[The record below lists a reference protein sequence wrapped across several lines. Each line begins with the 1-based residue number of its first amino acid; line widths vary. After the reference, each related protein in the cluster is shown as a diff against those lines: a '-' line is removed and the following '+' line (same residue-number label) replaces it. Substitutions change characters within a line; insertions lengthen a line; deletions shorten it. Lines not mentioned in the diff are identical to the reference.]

1 MSPEKAAAAKVP
13 LGGRYWRLWTASV
26 ISNLGDG
33 VGAIAF
39 PWLASAVTRNPVL
52 IALIAVAQRLP
63 WLIFTLPAGVI
74 TDRLDRRRIMVW
86 ADVARALLV
95 ALIAAVVL
103 AGQRGLPSPEEIASG
118 GNMGTNGTV
127 YGVLVL
133 AVLLLGFAEVLRD
146 NAGQTFMP
154 ALVKP
159 EALER
164 ANGNLWGAEMLANS
178 FVGPP
183 LGSLLLGV
191 GFALPFFVNAGG
203 YAVAA
208 GLIFLIA
215 GQFRARGGAAPA
227 AKVHWKVEMRE
238 GFFWL
243 WHHELLRPMAIIL
256 GLLNGLGGM
265 MWATFV
271 LFAQEELD
279 LENGLF
285 TGVLRPV
292 AGFFGFETVGTFV
305 FTLLIMGGAV
315 GGIVGSILAARV
327 SRALGS
333 GPSLYLTIIGGGI
346 TAAVTGIATRWWL
359 AFLMAVVA
367 TFTSI
372 LWNVITVSLRQ
383 TIIPDHLLG
392 RVNSVYRF
400 FGWGM
405 MPIGALLGGAVV
417 ALGTSWVSRSQ
428 GLRWPFFVV
437 ALGHLVLLVY
447 ALPRLTTAKI
457 EGARAE
463 ALARQAAEEPDPA
476 APADAGEARLPQ
488 AGAEG
493 ANPSEAL
500 SSESPP
506 PPAVSGGAP
515 DAGQD

>member
-1 MSPEKAAAAKVP
+1 VSTEKAAPAKIP
-13 LGGRYWRLWTASV
+13 LGGRYWRLWTASA

-86 ADVARALLV
+86 ADVARASLV
-95 ALIAAVVL
+95 SLIAAVVL
-103 AGQRGLPSPEEIASG
+103 VGQHGLPTPEEIAG
-118 GNMGTNGTV
+118 GSDHATNLAV
-127 YGVLVL
+127 YGVLVA

-146 NAGQTFMP
+146 NAGQTFLP

-159 EALER
+159 EVLER
-164 ANGNLWGAEMLANS
+164 ANGNMWGAEMLANS
-178 FVGPP
+178 FIGPP

-215 GQFRARGGAAPA
+215 GQFRAKGAAA
-227 AKVHWKVEMRE
+227 TGAKVHWKGEMKE

-271 LFAQEELD
+271 LFAQEDLD
-279 LENGLF
+279 LETGLF

-292 AGFFGFETVGTFV
+292 AGFFGFESVGTFV

-315 GGIVGSILAARV
+315 GGIVGSIVAARV

-333 GPSLYLTIIGGGI
+333 GPSLYLTIIGGAV

-359 AFLMAVVA
+359 AFLMTVIA

-405 MPIGALLGGAVV
+405 MPIGSLLGGAVV
-417 ALGTSWVSRSQ
+417 AAGTAWVGRSQ

-437 ALGHLVLLVY
+437 AIAHAVLLIY

-457 EGARAE
+457 EGARAD
-463 ALARQAAEEPDPA
+463 ALARQAAETAAAEA
-476 APADAGEARLPQ
+476 APPEGPGEA
-488 AGAEG
+488 
-493 ANPSEAL
+493 
-500 SSESPP
+500 
-506 PPAVSGGAP
+506 
-515 DAGQD
+515 

>member
-1 MSPEKAAAAKVP
+1 MPARVEKVH
-13 LGGRYWRLWTASV
+13 LGSRYWRLWVASV

-33 VGAIAF
+33 VGTIAF

-63 WLIFTLPAGVI
+63 WLIFTLPAGVL

-86 ADVARALLV
+86 ADLARAAFV

-103 AGQRGLPSPEEIASG
+103 VGRRSLPSPEELASG
-118 GNMGTNGTV
+118 ADVGTNATV
-127 YGVLVL
+127 YWVLVA

-146 NAGQTFMP
+146 NAGQTFLP

-159 EALER
+159 EVLER

-178 FVGPP
+178 FLGPP

-215 GQFRARGGAAPA
+215 GQFRAKGAAAPGTR
-227 AKVHWKVEMRE
+227 VHWKGEMKE
-238 GFFWL
+238 GFLWL
-243 WHHELLRPMAIIL
+243 WRHELLRPMAIIL
-256 GLLNGLGGM
+256 GLLNGLGMM

-279 LENGLF
+279 LETGLF
-285 TGVLRPV
+285 SGVLRPV
-292 AGFFGFETVGTFV
+292 AGLFGFETVSTFV

-315 GGIVGSILAARV
+315 GGIVGSLLAARV
-327 SRALGS
+327 SRVLGS

-359 AFLMAVVA
+359 AFLMAVAA

-405 MPIGALLGGAVV
+405 MPIGSLLGGAVV
-417 ALGTSWVSRSQ
+417 AAGTAWVSRSQ

-437 ALGHLVLLVY
+437 ALGHLVLLIY

-457 EGARAE
+457 EAARAE
-463 ALARQAAEEPDPA
+463 AIERHRAEEEEAGRLASSPA
-476 APADAGEARLPQ
+476 SDNGGPPLSLPPE
-488 AGAEG
+488 AGAKG
-493 ANPSEAL
+493 ITHP
-500 SSESPP
+500 
-506 PPAVSGGAP
+506 
-515 DAGQD
+515 